1 MTENRR
7 NPKILPWL
15 ARKAGI
21 SEHRAAAC
29 WRAACR
35 EASRRL
41 GSEPTPE
48 FWKLAMDELVAR
60 VAAEALAAD
69 SASFGFRRLARQQ
82 ARYWT
87 VPLVAFEVGA
97 QTASRFWQAFNR
109 PLAPH

>member
-7 NPKILPWL
+7 SPKILPWL

-21 SEHRAAAC
+21 SEHRAAHC
-29 WRAACR
+29 WQAACR
-35 EASRRL
+35 EAERRL
-41 GSEPTPE
+41 GPEPGPE

-87 VPLVAFEVGA
+87 LPVVTFEVA
-97 QTASRFWQAFNR
+97 TQTASRFWQAFNR
-109 PLAPH
+109 PLVTH